1 MRRKSY
7 SSPYHRPG
15 KHEKGAFRQTLIPS
29 IRFVPLQAFMSH
41 DYYLELQLFSEICL
55 SRFDIEETPERI
67 TSPARLRL
75 HRLLTLTYWD
85 HSHSIL
91 FYIISTWYNTYHFS
105 ERTPSSC
112 LSALSYFRESSPTS
126 CLPLLNTSI
135 LNPATPLSLHSPSS
149 TTSLLVPS
157 ASLSLLSP
165 CSNTSPLAP
174 PMPSNSTGVQQNAP
188 RLAVKTSKKSKKPQL
203 SINTSDMTTII
214 IKPCLK
220 PIGLTPVR
228 RSFKSAMDEGRD
240 AASMEEVDLIDDD
253 EVFIKDLDSNIVH
266 KLSLRDMPNLP
277 ATFWKLTV
285 STDPLEYSYVLKSP

>member
-1 MRRKSY
+1 MSDKKAIRRKSY

-15 KHEKGAFRQTLIPS
+15 KLEKRALKRALIPS
-29 IRFVPLQAFMSH
+29 IRF
-41 DYYLELQLFSEICL
+41 E
-55 SRFDIEETPERI
+55 IEETPERI
-67 TSPARLRL
+67 ISPTRLRL
-75 HRLLTLTYWD
+75 H
-85 HSHSIL
+85 
-91 FYIISTWYNTYHFS
+91 S
-105 ERTPSSC
+105 ERTLSSC
-112 LSALSYFRESSPTS
+112 LSALSYFRENSPTS

-135 LNPATPLSLHSPSS
+135 LDPATPLSLNSPSS

-157 ASLSLLSP
+157 ITLSLLSP

-188 RLAVKTSKKSKKPQL
+188 RLAVKTSKESKKPQL

-214 IKPCLK
+214 INPCLK

-266 KLSLRDMPNLP
+266 RLSLRDMPYLP
-277 ATFWKLTV
+277 ATF
-285 STDPLEYSYVLKSP
+285 